1 MSSETIHQTRLL
13 LVCVSLILPHIVT
26 AQDSES
32 HCICR
37 EVHRAILNCV
47 VCVSGDLR
55 LEEVGQSNQQWILG
69 LVEYCLNSNWST
81 VCTNSP
87 GRWGPNETVVT
98 CRQLGYLKGKRI
110 L

>member
-1 MSSETIHQTRLL
+1 MSSETLYQTRLL

-26 AQDSES
+26 ARDSKS
-32 HCICR
+32 HSICR
-37 EVHRAILNCV
+37 EVHGATLNCV

-55 LEEVGQSNQQWILG
+55 LVEIGQSNQQWIVG
-69 LVEYCLNSNWST
+69 FVEYCMDGNWST

-98 CRQLGYLKGKRI
+98 CRQLGYRGKRI